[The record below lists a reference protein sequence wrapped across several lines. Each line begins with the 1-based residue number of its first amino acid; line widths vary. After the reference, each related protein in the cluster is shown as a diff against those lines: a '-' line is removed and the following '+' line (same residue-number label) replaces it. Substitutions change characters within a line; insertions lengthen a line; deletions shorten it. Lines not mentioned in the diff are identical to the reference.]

1 KENGNLV
8 KDDVKTAKENWK
20 KAKQELGTDKVTIE
34 LLTSDNALAKKT
46 GEYFKGELAKDLDG
60 LTVNLKPQPRKQQLK
75 LLLSGDYEIG
85 IDGWGPDFADPIT
98 FLDLFTTD
106 SAYNFDK
113 YSNKE

>member
-1 KENGNLV
+1 M
-8 KDDVKTAKENWK
+8 KTAKENWK

-46 GEYFKGELAKDLDG
+46 GEYLKGELEKNLDG

-98 FLDLFTTD
+98 FLDHLQQIVLITSINTLTK
-106 SAYNFDK
+106 STM
-113 YSNKE
+113 S